1 MASTESA
8 TAWLEAA
15 GRHPLLTAA
24 EELHCGALVRAW
36 QDHPA
41 GPEQA
46 PPAVKRRGLRARDR
60 LICGNLRMVGHVAQR
75 AQHGSG
81 KALAL
86 EDALQVGAIGL
97 QRAAEK
103 FDPARGY
110 KFSTYAFWWIR
121 QAISRE
127 AEVSSRTIRL
137 PSGFASRVGR
147 LESVREQ
154 LACELGRMPS
164 TGEIA
169 AALDIPVH
177 ELLELSRRGQGCLSL
192 DVHYGDDNGHSLAD
206 IVAAPSAPDDPQRA
220 ELLARIH
227 NLEPDLARLVKMRWG
242 IGQPARNS
250 KELAALHGVTS
261 HRIHQRLRQAEA
273 LLRHNVNC
281 RAAARPVDPGPIP
294 GAAQAVV
301 QPELPWPPTPSPGPG
316 PGAADG
322 RT

>member
-1 MASTESA
+1 MDWDPS
-8 TAWLEAA
+8 
-15 GRHPLLTAA
+15 
-24 EELHCGALVRAW
+24 
-36 QDHPA
+36 PA
-41 GPEQA
+41 DA
-46 PPAVKRRGLRARDR
+46 PPGVRRRGLRARDR
-60 LICGNLRMVGHVAQR
+60 LITGNLRMVGHVAQR

-127 AEVSSRTIRL
+127 AELSSRTIRL
-137 PSGFASRVGR
+137 PSGFASQVGR
-147 LESVREQ
+147 LEGARER
-154 LACELGRMPS
+154 LAGQLGRMPTS
-164 TGEIA
+164 SELATAVGMA
-169 AALDIPVH
+169 VP

-192 DVHYGDDNGHSLAD
+192 DVHYGEDDTGSSLVD
-206 IVAAPSAPDDPQRA
+206 IVASPSAPDDPQRA

-227 NLEPDLARLVKMRWG
+227 NLEPELAQLVKMRWG
-242 IGQPARNS
+242 IGQPARSS
-250 KELAALHGVTS
+250 KELAAALGVTT
-261 HRIHQRLRQAEA
+261 HRIHQRLRHAES
-273 LLRHNVNC
+273 LLRRNVTR
-281 RAAARPVDPGPIP
+281 RAAARPADPGPIP

-316 PGAADG
+316 PA
-322 RT
+322 